1 MFIASASGYEHPMRI
16 PIVDLQLNR
25 PTRGSVGWYAAIGA
39 MTAAGLVEWPL
50 AAVVAA
56 GHLISENSTSPAVSG
71 AAAGAE
77 DGAG

>member
-1 MFIASASGYEHPMRI
+1 MRI
-16 PIVDLQLNR
+16 PVLDLQLRR

-39 MTAAGLVEWPL
+39 MAATGLLEWPL

-56 GHLISENSTSPAVSG
+56 GHLISENSDSPAVSG